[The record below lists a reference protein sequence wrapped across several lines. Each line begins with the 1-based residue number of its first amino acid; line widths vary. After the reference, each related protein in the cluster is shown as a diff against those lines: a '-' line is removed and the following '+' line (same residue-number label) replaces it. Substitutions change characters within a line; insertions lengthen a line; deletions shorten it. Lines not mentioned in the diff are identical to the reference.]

1 MSKKKASIP
10 VQTNKVNLPK
20 EKVIYTNAFFERFAE
35 QSIWHYAILIFL
47 PFFIYIKSTGYQ
59 FIDFDDNT
67 ILKNNFPL
75 FASLKNI
82 VWAFKTDAFITLH
95 GDYYRPMQT
104 VMFFIDFFIGGE
116 RPWIYHL
123 SSLIVHILTVVSLY
137 TLLKKLSFRSLTALF
152 VALIFGVHP
161 LLGSAVSWVPSMGD
175 LLIGLFGILLFHSF
189 INYVHNF
196 SKLNLVLCIV
206 LFLLA
211 LFSKETA
218 VLLPIILIIY
228 YKFGST
234 ETFQPKRLIPLIFS
248 WLIAFVFYYILRS
261 KVVTGTPPDYI
272 LGIKPF
278 INNLPSIPIAIAKF
292 LIPAKLSTMPLF
304 DPLYTSL
311 GVLILIPIV
320 ILMVRFI
327 MKKQW
332 LPVFGFVW
340 FILLVL
346 PPLFFKLFF
355 SKYLLEYY
363 EHRMYLPI
371 IGLMII
377 VAYLFDNIAYNR
389 NRKIYYFLPVVI
401 IAIFS
406 FLALLRSD
414 DFKNSMAFFTN
425 AASNGNA
432 DAYCRRGQLNYGER
446 NFNDAYADFDKAV
459 ECSEEGYPPALY
471 NRGKIKSEQLKDPA
485 GAEQDFSKVVALD
498 SNFIDAYISRANTR
512 ISLKNIVGAFQDI
525 ESAKHI
531 DSNNAKVY
539 YTLGKVYVNASDFNN
554 AYKSFTKTVTID
566 SNLSEAYNDRAY
578 VQYRLKDF
586 NHALSDCNKAISLF
600 PQFMNAYYNK
610 GMIYLELNKPDVA
623 VRTFDTTLALANNF
637 YFGYFYR
644 GMAKK
649 QLKDM
654 NGACDDWQ
662 QSVNLGFNMA
672 QDTIN
677 KYCIKH

>member
-1 MSKKKASIP
+1 MSKKKAPIP
-10 VQTNKVNLPK
+10 ANTAKNTLPK
-20 EKVIYTNAFFERFAE
+20 EKVIYTNAFFDRFSE
-35 QSIWHYAILIFL
+35 QPIWHYALLIFL
-47 PFFIYIKSTGYQ
+47 PFFIYIKTTGFQ

-67 ILKNNFPL
+67 IIRNNFPL
-75 FASLKNI
+75 LSSLKNI
-82 VWAFKTDAFITLH
+82 QWAFKTDAFITPH

-104 VMFFIDFFIGGE
+104 VIFFIDFFIGGE

-123 SSLIVHILTVVSLY
+123 TSLVIHILTVVSLY
-137 TLLKKLSFRSLTALF
+137 VLLRKLTFRNLTALF
-152 VALIFGVHP
+152 VALIFAVHP

-175 LLIGLFGILLFHSF
+175 LLIGLFGILLFHAF
-189 INYVHNF
+189 INYIHNF
-196 SKLNLVLCIV
+196 SKLYLVLCIL

-218 VLLPIILIIY
+218 VLLPILMLLY
-228 YKFGST
+228 YKFGSK
-234 ETFQPKRLIPLIFS
+234 EIFQPKRLLPLLLS
-248 WLIAFVFYYILRS
+248 WVITFVFYYILRS

-292 LIPAKLSTMPLF
+292 IIPAKLSTMPLF
-304 DPLYTSL
+304 DPIYTTL
-311 GVLILIPIV
+311 GTLFLIPAV
-320 ILMVRFI
+320 IMMIRFI
-327 MKKQW
+327 NQKKW
-332 LPVFGFVW
+332 LPTFGFIW

-346 PPLFFKLFF
+346 PPLFFKLYF

-371 IGLMII
+371 IGLMIL
-377 VAYLFDNIAYNR
+377 VAYLLDNNLYN
-389 NRKIYYFLPVVI
+389 NKRKLYYFLPVFI

-406 FLALLRSD
+406 FMSLLRSD
-414 DFKNSMAFFTN
+414 DFKNSMAFFSN

-432 DAYCRRGQLNYGER
+432 DAYCRRGQLYYSDR
-446 NFNDAYADFDKAV
+446 NFTDAFNDFDKAV

-471 NRGKIKSEQLKDPA
+471 NRGKIKADQLKDHS
-485 GAEQDFSKVVALD
+485 GAEQDFSKVVELD
-498 SNFIDAYISRANTR
+498 SNFIDAYISRANER
-512 ISLKNIVGAFQDI
+512 VALKNISGAFQDI

-531 DSNNAKVY
+531 DSSNAKVY
-539 YTLGKVYVNASDFNN
+539 YTLGKVYVNASDLNS
-554 AYKSFTKTVTID
+554 AYQAFTKTIRLD
-566 SNLSEAYNDRAY
+566 SGYSEAYNDRAF
-578 VQYRLKDF
+578 VRYRLKDF
-586 NHALSDCNKAISLF
+586 SNALNDCNRAIALF

-610 GMIYLELNKPDVA
+610 GMIYLELNKPEIA
-623 VRTFDTTLALANNF
+623 VHTFDTTLALANNF

-649 QLKDM
+649 QLHDM
-654 NGACDDWQ
+654 KGACDDWQ
-662 QSVNLGFNMA
+662 QSVSLGFTMA